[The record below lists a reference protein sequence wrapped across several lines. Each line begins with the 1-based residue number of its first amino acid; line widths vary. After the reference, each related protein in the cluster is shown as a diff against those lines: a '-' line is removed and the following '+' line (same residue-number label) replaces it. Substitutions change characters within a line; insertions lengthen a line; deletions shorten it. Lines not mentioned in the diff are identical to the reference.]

1 MKHFGLI
8 GYPLGHS
15 CSAAYFTDKFARE
28 GIDADY
34 ALVEIADIG
43 QMPIATRHLAGF
55 NVTIPYKKAVMP
67 YLARISAEAAA
78 IGAVNCV
85 RRERDGSLT
94 EFNTDVAGIRATLAL
109 CGNLSGARAIVLGSG
124 GAAAAVRYVLREQKI
139 EYITVSRERGR
150 GDLTYADLTA
160 EVVAA
165 YRLIINATPVG
176 MSPAVENAPALPYD
190 ALTPHHTLFDLIYNP
205 AQTRF
210 LALGAERGAHTI
222 GGHEMFVRQAEASW
236 RIWSAED

>member
-43 QMPIATRHLAGF
+43 QMPTATNRLCGF
-55 NVTIPYKKAVMP
+55 NVTIPYKKAVIP
-67 YLARISAEAAA
+67 YLAHLSEEAAT

-94 EFNTDVAGIRATLAL
+94 GFNTDVEGIRATLAQ
-109 CGNLSGARAIVLGSG
+109 CGDLTGVRAIILGSG
-124 GAAAAVRYVLREQKI
+124 GAAAAVRYVLQERGI
-139 EYITVSRERGR
+139 GYITVSRERVR

-165 YRLIINATPVG
+165 HRLIINATPVG

-210 LALGAERGAHTI
+210 LALGAQRGAHTI

-236 RIWSAED
+236 RVWNTED